1 MTDMGRRQSGGVT
14 LRTAT
19 SSIVVEP
26 GGLAKLGSYLLD
38 AWPRSRRVFV
48 ITDEHLATVHLP
60 ALLAALEHAG
70 LAPAVHAVP
79 AGEASKS
86 LDQAE
91 RLYDWLAGQR
101 AERRDPVLAFG
112 GGVVGDLA
120 GFVAATYLRGMP
132 LVQIPTTLL
141 AMVDSSVG
149 GKTGINLPA
158 GKNLV
163 GAFYQPAR
171 VLVDPA
177 LARTLPARELRSGW
191 AEVIKYAFL
200 ERSVPGLE
208 GSELYDLLT
217 GTGDRLRALA
227 EPETGQALHRCIALK
242 ARVVELDER
251 ESDLR
256 RILNLGHTI
265 GHAVEAVAGYG
276 RYAHGEAVALGLVG
290 VTRLAARLGLCDD
303 SLVTAVSDLRAAFAL
318 PQRIE
323 GCAID
328 ALLARMAGD
337 KKVAEGRIHWVLPRE
352 LGVVEV
358 RDDVP
363 LAAVRAVLAELG
375 ATPR

>member
-1 MTDMGRRQSGGVT
+1 MTDTGRRQSGRVT

-38 AWPRSRRVFV
+38 TWPRSRRVFV
-48 ITDEHLATVHLP
+48 IADEHLTTVHLP
-60 ALLAALEHAG
+60 ALLAALMHAG

-79 AGEASKS
+79 AGETSKS
-86 LDQAE
+86 LDQAG
-91 RLYDWLAGQR
+91 RLYDWLAGQH

-120 GFVAATYLRGMP
+120 GFVAATYLRGVP

-149 GKTGINLPA
+149 GKTGINLAA

-163 GAFYQPAR
+163 GAFYQPAL

-191 AEVIKYAFL
+191 AEVLKYAFL

-217 GTGDRLRALA
+217 DAGDRLRALA

-303 SLVTAVSDLRAAFAL
+303 TLVTAVSDLRAAFAL

-358 RDDVP
+358 RNDVP
-363 LAAVRAVLAELG
+363 LDAVRAVLAELG
-375 ATPR
+375 ATPG